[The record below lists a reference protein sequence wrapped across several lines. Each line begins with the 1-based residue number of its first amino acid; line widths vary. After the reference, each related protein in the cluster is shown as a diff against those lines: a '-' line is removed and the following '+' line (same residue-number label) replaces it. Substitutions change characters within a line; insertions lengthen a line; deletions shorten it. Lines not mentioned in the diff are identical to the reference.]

1 LNRRNH
7 GLAGHDLAHIK
18 EFLNDYKFGNLQF
31 LKSGSPVFYIL
42 WKAGQF
48 FAVMLQVAGSFNV
61 AHLFRGEAV
70 LVDLATENAS
80 ASLRLPPSAE
90 M

>member
-1 LNRRNH
+1 M
-7 GLAGHDLAHIK
+7 
-18 EFLNDYKFGNLQF
+18 
-31 LKSGSPVFYIL
+31 
-42 WKAGQF
+42 
-48 FAVMLQVAGSFNV
+48 FAVMLQVAGSFDV

-80 ASLRLPPSAE
+80 ASLRRLPPSAE